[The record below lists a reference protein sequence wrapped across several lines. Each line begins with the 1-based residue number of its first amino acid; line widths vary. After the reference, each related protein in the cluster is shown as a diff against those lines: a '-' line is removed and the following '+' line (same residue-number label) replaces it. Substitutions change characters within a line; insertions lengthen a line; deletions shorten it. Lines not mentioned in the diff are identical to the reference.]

1 MSKIGKKNILL
12 PKDTSIKVEGDKITI
27 TGPKGTKSLFINEK
41 MFSSKVNEKNEFQI
55 LPTNK
60 LVTFRLDMKRVIMRR
75 LVMGIAD
82 GKVLCDGDIVFEAND
97 IRVGLF
103 KPEGE

>member
-27 TGPKGTKSLFINEK
+27 IGPKGNKSLFINEK

-55 LPTNK
+55 VPVKKEVDHKTQLLWGTYRSLIN
-60 LVTFRLDMKRVIMRR
+60 
-75 LVMGIAD
+75 
-82 GKVLCDGDIVFEAND
+82 
-97 IRVGLF
+97 
-103 KPEGE
+103 